1 MKKITKNVRP
11 HSNLLIEKMLI
22 EWTIKTC
29 DALFIHNMRP
39 AVGSVVYCNLGLVAE
54 HSGIYV
60 GRNKIVHLSGDG
72 HIEKVSAKEFCEH
85 FSGLTPL
92 LLFFVLQ
99 KVIVKKKVIKKGAE
113 YTIGS
118 VRKVLRDRM
127 SISWDL
133 APR

>member
-1 MKKITKNVRP
+1 MKKITKNVRL

-60 GRNKIVHLSGDG
+60 GRNKIVHLSGNG

-85 FSGLTPL
+85 FSGLNPPF
-92 LLFFVLQ
+92 LLFFVL
-99 KVIVKKKVIKKGAE
+99 KKIVKKKVIKKGAE
-113 YTIGS
+113 YTIGL